1 MGGTAGEIELVG
13 GDHEHTLGMSQTR
26 DGITIRY
33 TVAPLMPVFER
44 MIAERAYEACE
55 FSMANYIMLK
65 DRGADWLFA
74 LPVFP
79 QRAFRHANLYVRRD
93 SPLENPSQLGG
104 KRIGVPEY
112 SMTLAVWMR
121 GILFE
126 QYGLHWSEMQW
137 TTGRRQRFPTLER
150 VDVASTDQDLE
161 QLLLDRE
168 IDVLLAP
175 RTRDALLPAEQR
187 LLKPL
192 IADAQA
198 AEEAYLAQTGI
209 YPINHVVVVRSDAL
223 ERLPNL
229 ARTLFEAFA
238 DCKAAAYKRRLGT
251 TLVPWG
257 SRYWAKMFERFGGD
271 PLPYGMTL
279 ANTMVVQRLAE
290 FLYDQ
295 KLIAGVPDLDSLFPL
310 NVGMVEMKTT
320 GNAAAESDGIAAVPN

>member
-1 MGGTAGEIELVG
+1 MGREIKLVG

-26 DGITIRY
+26 AGITIRY
-33 TVAPLMPVFER
+33 TTAQLMPVFEK

-79 QRAFRHANLYVRRD
+79 QRAFRHSNLYVRRD
-93 SPLENPSQLGG
+93 SPLEHPSELRG

-121 GILFE
+121 GILSE
-126 QYGLHWSEMQW
+126 QYGVHWSEMHW
-137 TTGRRQRFPTLER
+137 VTGKRQRFPTLER
-150 VDVASTDQDLE
+150 VDVAATDQDLE
-161 QLLLDRE
+161 QLLLDRG

-175 RTRDALLPAEQR
+175 RTRDARLPGPQR
-187 LLKPL
+187 QIRSL

-198 AEEAYLAQTGI
+198 AEEACLAQTGI
-209 YPINHVVVVRSDAL
+209 YPINHVVVVRADAL
-223 ERLPNL
+223 ERLPDL
-229 ARTLFEAFA
+229 AGTLFDAFE

-257 SRYWAKMFERFGGD
+257 ARYWTRMFEKFGGD
-271 PLPYGMTL
+271 PLPYGLTPSNRMT
-279 ANTMVVQRLAE
+279 VRRLAE
-290 FLYDQ
+290 HLYDQ
-295 KLIAGVPDLDSLFPL
+295 KLTAGVPDIDSLFPL
-310 NVGMVEMKTT
+310 DVKYAEVHP
-320 GNAAAESDGIAAVPN
+320 AALRQDNR

>member
-1 MGGTAGEIELVG
+1 MTAEIDVVG

-33 TVAPLMPVFER
+33 STEPLMPVFER

-79 QRAFRHANLYVRRD
+79 QRAFRHSNLYVRRD
-93 SPLENPSQLGG
+93 SPIEHPSQLRG

-121 GILFE
+121 GILFD
-126 QYGLHWSEMQW
+126 QYRVHWSEMHW
-137 TTGRRQRFPTLER
+137 TTGRKQRFPTLER
-150 VDVASTDQDLE
+150 VYVAATDEDLE
-161 QLLLDRE
+161 RLLLDGQ

-175 RTRDALLPAEQR
+175 RTRDAQLPAAERQ
-187 LLKPL
+187 LKSL
-192 IADAQA
+192 ISDAQA
-198 AEEAYLAQTGI
+198 AEEAFLAQTGI
-209 YPINHVVVVRSDAL
+209 YPINHVVVVRADAL
-223 ERLPNL
+223 ERLPNV
-229 ARTLFEAFA
+229 ARALFGAFR

-257 SRYWAKMFERFGGD
+257 ARHWNRMFEKFGGD
-271 PLPYGMTL
+271 PLPYGMT
-279 ANTMVVQRLAE
+279 ASNQITIRRLAE
-290 FLYDQ
+290 YLYDQ
-295 KLIAGVPDLDSLFPL
+295 KLTSGIPEIDSLFLP
-310 NVGMVEMKTT
+310 NVE
-320 GNAAAESDGIAAVPN
+320 